1 MMGCHRALLSLAVV
15 VVAARAL
22 VAPSGLRPRPAL
34 RATVQRAEGGEG
46 WASRPSVPELEQAR
60 AVTPADE
67 RVPWDWRRFLT
78 QSKEFVSL
86 PSFAAPKAA
95 RVLRPGDSLGAL
107 DLFPLDDVVMGG
119 ASASTFDNERR
130 RWSGEVTTRNSGG
143 FVGVRSRTLSPPLDA
158 SRASGLSLT
167 VRSGAALR
175 YKVVLR
181 DSTDFNGVAHTA
193 SFDVRGA
200 PPRDVFGRP
209 RDPAPQKIDVPFDS
223 FVPTIFARTVPDAA
237 LDLAGIVAVQFA
249 LSKFEYDGG
258 LSPLFREGP
267 FDLEIVDI
275 AVY

>member
-1 MMGCHRALLSLAVV
+1 MILALAAVD
-15 VVAARAL
+15 AL
-22 VAPSGLRPRPAL
+22 VAPAPVLRRSAPA
-34 RATVQRAEGGEG
+34 RAADGDSA
-46 WASRPSVPELEQAR
+46 WASRPRVPELAQAR
-60 AVTPADE
+60 SETPAAQ
-67 RVPWDWRRFLT
+67 RVPWDWRRFLS
-78 QSKEFVSL
+78 QSSKFVSL
-86 PSFAAPKAA
+86 PSLGAAAPA
-95 RVLRPGDSLGAL
+95 RAVGPGDAV
-107 DLFPLDDVVMGG
+107 DVALFPLDDVVMGG
-119 ASASTFDNERR
+119 ASASTFDNAAR
-130 RWSGEVTTRNSGG
+130 RWTGTVTTRNSGG